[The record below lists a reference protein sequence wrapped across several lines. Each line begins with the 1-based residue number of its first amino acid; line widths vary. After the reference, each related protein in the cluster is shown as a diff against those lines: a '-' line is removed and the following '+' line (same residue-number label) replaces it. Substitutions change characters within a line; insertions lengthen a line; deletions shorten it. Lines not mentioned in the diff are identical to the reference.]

1 MEYHTLAAVDLGSNS
16 FHLVVGRVA
25 GDQIYPLD
33 AIREPVRLGAGL
45 DANRHL
51 DADSQARAL
60 AALKLFAE
68 RLAGHDPESVRAVGT
83 NTLRV
88 AKNAPAFLKAA
99 ERVLGFPIEVISG
112 REEARLIYLGVV
124 HSLPIGRHR
133 RLVIDIGGGST
144 EFIIGTGLKPA
155 LMESLYMGCVSW
167 SRRFFPDG
175 RIDKSAMRDAEL
187 AAREKV
193 EPIVAGFRAQGW
205 EEAVGSSGTV
215 RGILDILEASGRASE
230 SIDAPGLEWLRDEL
244 IAAGHV
250 RKLALPG
257 LREDRVPVLAGGVA
271 ILSAIFIEL
280 GIPRMTPA
288 KGALR
293 QGVLWDLLG
302 RVHHRDIREVTVDQ
316 FVLRYHVARG
326 QAQRVEALALD
337 LFRQIAPKR
346 DERVDKAAQLL
357 GWGAKLHEIGI
368 SIAQGGYH
376 KHSAYMLANAEMPGF
391 SRQEQGWLSN
401 LVLAQRGR
409 LPKMRTAF
417 ADDSLLACAA
427 LCLRLAVIFHRSRR
441 TTRLP
446 PVILAARTKGGYR
459 LRVPRDW
466 LTRHLLVAVALETER
481 SEWAALDVDFALAL
495 ED

>member
-1 MEYHTLAAVDLGSNS
+1 MEYQTLAAVDLGSNS
-16 FHLVVGRVA
+16 FHLAVGRVA
-25 GDQIYPLD
+25 GEQIYPLD

-45 DANRHL
+45 GPDRHL

-68 RLAGHDPESVRAVGT
+68 RLAGHHPETVRAVGT

-99 ERVLGFPIEVISG
+99 EKALGFPIEVISG

-133 RLVIDIGGGST
+133 RLVVDIGGGST

-155 LMESLYMGCVSW
+155 LVESLYMGCVSW
-167 SRRFFPDG
+167 SRRFFPEG
-175 RIDKSAMRDAEL
+175 KVDKPSMRDAEL

-193 EPIVAGFRAQGW
+193 EPIVAAFRTQGW
-205 EEAVGSSGTV
+205 DEAVGSSGSV
-215 RGILDILEASGRASE
+215 RAIFDILEASGRAAE
-230 SIDAPGLEWLRDEL
+230 SIDAPALEWLRDEM

-257 LREDRVPVLAGGVA
+257 LRDDRLPVLAGGVA

-280 GIPRMTPA
+280 GLERMTPA

-316 FVLRYHVARG
+316 FVLRYGVSRG
-326 QAQRVEALALD
+326 QAQRVGSLSLD
-337 LFRQIAPKR
+337 LFRQIEPGQAEPV
-346 DERVDKAAQLL
+346 EKAAALL
-357 GWGAKLHEIGI
+357 GWAAKLHEIGI

-376 KHSAYMLANAEMPGF
+376 KHSAYVLANAEMPGF
-391 SRQEQGWLSN
+391 SRQDQGWLSN

-409 LPKMRTAF
+409 LPKMKAAF
-417 ADDSLLACAA
+417 ADDPLLARAA
-427 LCLRLAVIFHRSRR
+427 ACLRLAVIFHRSRR
-441 TTRLP
+441 TAKLP
-446 PVILAARTKGGYR
+446 PLRLEARGRSGFRLSMPRTWLAA
-459 LRVPRDW
+459 
-466 LTRHLLVAVALETER
+466 HSLVAVALESE
-481 SEWAALDVDFALAL
+481 SHEWAALDVDFCVTIT
-495 ED
+495 D